1 MAANAASL
9 LTNVFGQKTDIGK
22 IVQNFDFSQASKT
35 YPKLFYLAPSFGKDG
50 QDLKESMRAIDD
62 RLKIMVAATMMTL
75 ARQNDKSWDAV
86 VRTMMQN
93 EIAMP
98 DGEGIARSDTLVRN
112 SLNDFKFDGGPDAS
126 IVREV
131 QTWFNRL
138 VSDPDVL
145 NSTKIDINVLAKIV
159 AQTGAT
165 VDSFESFFAKE
176 EHHEQTLVDIGVLRF
191 PDIDHPYF
199 KLYRIKLV
207 AWSDSRRIMFH
218 SEDKN
223 GITGEYNCRVFRP
236 RASVID
242 CLTQA
247 AHAKAVATFD
257 AMFS

>member
-9 LTNVFGQKTDIGK
+9 LTNVFGQKTDVGK
-22 IVQNFDFSQASKT
+22 IVQNFDFSQ
-35 YPKLFYLAPSFGKDG
+35 
-50 QDLKESMRAIDD
+50 
-62 RLKIMVAATMMTL
+62 IMVAATMMTL

-98 DGEGIARSDTLVRN
+98 DGEGVARSDTLVRN
-112 SLNDFKFDGGPDAS
+112 SLNDFKFDGGPDSS

-199 KLYRIKLV
+199 KLYRIKLI